1 MTRKPLLPAAA
12 ALALASPAWAAPGGT
27 VAYLTYG
34 PLSAGTQAIPT
45 LSQWGLAVLVLALA
59 ALAPRLLRSARGGM
73 LRAIALALLTGAAL
87 LAVPWSTP
95 AMAQIGMSV
104 GGDDADAALDQPG
117 GGTAQL
123 LWQPA
128 LGWGDFYYRYTLQ
141 NTSGKPQQIRTTDV
155 RGYRLLNPDGAN
167 TCKPGMV
174 LQPDATCTLG
184 LSNPQ

>member
-1 MTRKPLLPAAA
+1 
-12 ALALASPAWAAPGGT
+12 
-27 VAYLTYG
+27 
-34 PLSAGTQAIPT
+34 
-45 LSQWGLAVLVLALA
+45 
-59 ALAPRLLRSARGGM
+59 
-73 LRAIALALLTGAAL
+73 
-87 LAVPWSTP
+87 
-95 AMAQIGMSV
+95 MAQIGMSV

-128 LGWGDFYYRYTLQ
+128 LDSGDYYYRYTLQ

-155 RGYRLLNPDGAN
+155 RGYRLLNPDGAH

-174 LQPDATCTLG
+174 LPPDATCTLG

>member
-1 MTRKPLLPAAA
+1 MTRKPPLSAA
-12 ALALASPAWAAPGGT
+12 ALALASPAWAAPGDI
-27 VAYLTYG
+27 VAYITY
-34 PLSAGTQAIPT
+34 
-45 LSQWGLAVLVLALA
+45 
-59 ALAPRLLRSARGGM
+59 GM
-73 LRAIALALLTGAAL
+73 LRAIALALLAGAAL

-104 GGDDADAALDQPG
+104 GADDADAALDQPG

-128 LGWGDFYYRYTLQ
+128 LDSGDYYYRYTLQ

-155 RGYRLLNPDGAN
+155 RGYRLLNPDGAD

-174 LQPDATCTLG
+174 LPPDATCTLG

>member
-1 MTRKPLLPAAA
+1 MTRKPLLSAA
-12 ALALASPAWAAPGGT
+12 ALALASPAWAAPGDI
-27 VAYLTYG
+27 VAYITY
-34 PLSAGTQAIPT
+34 
-45 LSQWGLAVLVLALA
+45 
-59 ALAPRLLRSARGGM
+59 GM
-73 LRAIALALLTGAAL
+73 LRAIALALLAGAAL

-104 GGDDADAALDQPG
+104 GADDADAALDQPG

-128 LGWGDFYYRYTLQ
+128 LDSGDYYYRYTLQ

-155 RGYRLLNPDGAN
+155 RGYRLLNPDGAD

-174 LQPDATCTLG
+174 LPPDATCTLG

>member
-27 VAYLTYG
+27 VAYITYG

-59 ALAPRLLRSARGGM
+59 VLAPRLLRSARGGM
-73 LRAIALALLTGAAL
+73 LRAIALALLAGAAL

-104 GGDDADAALDQPG
+104 GGHDADAALGQPG
-117 GGTAQL
+117 DGTAQL
-123 LWQPA
+123 PWQPA
-128 LGWGDFYYRYTLQ
+128 LDSGDFYYRYTLR
-141 NTSGKPQQIRTTDV
+141 NTSGKPQTRPHAARAVARHRMHAQTGTSSIYAMDTRARDT
-155 RGYRLLNPDGAN
+155 
-167 TCKPGMV
+167 
-174 LQPDATCTLG
+174 
-184 LSNPQ
+184 

>member
-1 MTRKPLLPAAA
+1 MTRKPLLSAA
-12 ALALASPAWAAPGGT
+12 ALALASPAWAAPGDI
-27 VAYLTYG
+27 VAYITY
-34 PLSAGTQAIPT
+34 
-45 LSQWGLAVLVLALA
+45 
-59 ALAPRLLRSARGGM
+59 GM
-73 LRAIALALLTGAAL
+73 LRAIALALLAGAAL

-104 GGDDADAALDQPG
+104 GGDEADAALDQPG

-128 LGWGDFYYRYTLQ
+128 LDSGDYYYRYTLQ